1 MPVKRRTRKTAAAT
15 TTKAVN
21 KSLARIKTKA
31 KTALKKIIDRESAQK
46 KKIANATV
54 DRAIKAAKQRR
65 DLGPLNHLSHS
76 IRSAG
81 STVSTTLTLPV
92 NLVRRITG
100 GKRNMSQ
107 KGPLGYGTNTLAHT
121 GGIITS
127 IVPIGYRSRSRG
139 TAVRRRRRTTR
150 RRM

>member
-1 MPVKRRTRKTAAAT
+1 MPVKRKTAVAA

-46 KKIANATV
+46 KKMANATV

-81 STVSTTLTLPV
+81 STASSTLTLPV
-92 NLVRRITG
+92 NLVRRVTR
-100 GKRNMSQ
+100 GKRNTSQ
-107 KGPLGYGTNTLAHT
+107 RGPLGYGTNTLAHT

-127 IVPIGYRSRSRG
+127 IIPIGYRSRK
-139 TAVRRRRRTTR
+139 TARKTVRRRRTTR